1 MKRIIQ
7 KSGLVNKPAK
17 PQPSKTTVDYE
28 ESSDEESDK
37 LKLFPEND
45 DVEDESSNEDSPIQ
59 DRFENDEEESSE
71 DEEFAIEKK
80 SKKLRVKEEID
91 EQLAEDELNM
101 NVETRA
107 EKYLLPENEELA
119 KEAILPPDLTA
130 LKIRINEVIGVLN
143 DFSNKRDQCRS
154 RIEYVELL
162 RQDLCSYYSYNQYL
176 MERLMEIFPLHELIE
191 FLEANEVPRP
201 VTIRTNTLKTRR
213 RDLAQALINRGVNL
227 DPIGKWSKVGLV
239 VYNSQV
245 PIGATP
251 EYLAGHYI
259 LQVFNSFYG
268 ICNSN
273 LFFHNISSNSGSIQ
287 FSTSNG
293 ISSSRRRENSG
304 HVCCSRRKDIIHSS
318 FNEKYWNAVC
328 H

>member
-1 MKRIIQ
+1 MGRQGNFAEKTPRGPGRKAKKQKPPTFLNDTSNSICQMFLNLSTTLLTSEIFVGLEKKEKLGRRSQKRAVKRIIQ

-59 DRFENDEEESSE
+59 DRFDNDEEESSE
-71 DEEFAIEKK
+71 DEEFSIEKK

-191 FLEANEVPRP
+191 FLEANEVPDR
-201 VTIRTNTLKTRR
+201 K
-213 RDLAQALINRGVNL
+213 
-227 DPIGKWSKVGLV
+227 SV
-239 VYNSQV
+239 V
-245 PIGATP
+245 
-251 EYLAGHYI
+251 
-259 LQVFNSFYG
+259 
-268 ICNSN
+268 
-273 LFFHNISSNSGSIQ
+273 
-287 FSTSNG
+287 
-293 ISSSRRRENSG
+293 
-304 HVCCSRRKDIIHSS
+304 
-318 FNEKYWNAVC
+318 
-328 H
+328 